1 MEITI
6 TGIRY
11 AICPSNMS
19 KEDKDTYT
27 ENYLSKIPKGEKI
40 ILKAQPDNPFDPNA
54 IAAYIDYSQRI
65 GYVNAGELDD
75 VRPLLDENEL
85 LECSVVRWDHVTL
98 FVEAEGET
106 AFGNI
111 KLKEKDKFAPTPFE
125 DYAKLSLEEN
135 EHLLDIISLRLFTYK
150 LTEDDIPDEWLSLAK
165 QFVKGMNLSISH
177 KHLNR
182 KSRMRK
188 LLRKLYV
195 QFSGK
200 NVDKSK
206 LCQLDALS
214 KAADSHVSDTAR
226 DGGKYIV
233 FANQLKRLREH
244 AKEEHELFQKFDK
257 HHQILSAMDGN
268 KICTIDKIDDW
279 LMQLP
284 DDIGTAFLTG
294 EYNSFATK
302 VAYQKPSTNDVYR
315 LASVLLIRERMKG
328 ETYYGSIEN
337 TPQEQGTEYPAIS
350 DVNRRLF
357 ADTYFVEISTTIGKK
372 KQKRDVPK
380 DKLLHSIFDITKE
393 WNPAVRTSVHK
404 WKMMYVTL
412 DRMGYIR
419 QSDRK
424 QYKLFVSAIVA
435 YCFPSVKESYCDN
448 ISRTYLDDNY
458 NMWEDEDKQLYK
470 QLRDALTF

>member
-1 MEITI
+1 
-6 TGIRY
+6 
-11 AICPSNMS
+11 MS

-54 IAAYIDYSQRI
+54 IAAYIHYSQRI

-150 LTEDDIPDEWLSLAK
+150 LTEDDIPEKWLSLAE
-165 QFVKGMNLSISH
+165 QFVKGMNLSISQ

-195 QFSGK
+195 QYSGK

-214 KAADSHVSDTAR
+214 KAADSHVSDIAR

-268 KICTIDKIDDW
+268 KVCTIDKIDDW

-284 DDIGTAFLTG
+284 NDIGTAFLTG

-357 ADTYFVEISTTIGKK
+357 ADTYFVEMPTTIGKK

-393 WNPAVRTSVHK
+393 WDPAVRTSVHK

>member
-1 MEITI
+1 
-6 TGIRY
+6 
-11 AICPSNMS
+11 MS

-111 KLKEKDKFAPTPFE
+111 ELKENDKFAPTPFE
-125 DYAKLSLEEN
+125 DYAKLSLEDE
-135 EHLLDIISLRLFTYK
+135 EHSLDIISLRLFNYK
-150 LTEDDIPDEWLSLAK
+150 LPDDDIPDEWLCLAEK
-165 QFVKGMNLSISH
+165 FVNGMNLSISQ

-182 KSRMRK
+182 KGQIRK

-195 QFSGK
+195 QYGDK

-206 LCQLDALS
+206 LCRLGALS
-214 KAADSHVSDTAR
+214 KAADSHVSDTSR
-226 DGGKYIV
+226 DGGKHIV

-302 VAYQKPSTNDVYR
+302 MAYQKPSTNDVYR

-393 WNPAVRTSVHK
+393 WDPAVRTSVHK
-404 WKMMYVTL
+404 WRMMYVAL
-412 DRMGYIR
+412 DRMRYIIQR
-419 QSDRK
+419 NRK
-424 QYKLFVSAIVA
+424 QYKLFVSAVVA

-448 ISRTYLDDNY
+448 ISSTNLDDDYDNWKY
-458 NMWEDEDKQLYK
+458 EDKQLFK
-470 QLRDALTF
+470 ELRDALTF

>member
-11 AICPSNMS
+11 AICPANMS

-27 ENYLSKIPKGEKI
+27 QNYLSKIPKGEKI

-125 DYAKLSLEEN
+125 EYAKLSLEEN

-150 LTEDDIPDEWLSLAK
+150 LPDDDIPDEWLSLAK

-195 QFSGK
+195 QYSGK

-214 KAADSHVSDTAR
+214 KAADSHVSDIAR

-244 AKEEHELFQKFDK
+244 AMESHELFQKFDK

-337 TPQEQGTEYPAIS
+337 TPQDQGTEYPEIS

-357 ADTYFVEISTTIGKK
+357 ADTYFVEMPTTIGKK
-372 KQKRDVPK
+372 KPKRDVPK
-380 DKLLHSIFDITKE
+380 DKILHSIFDITKE
-393 WNPAVRTSVHK
+393 WDPAVRTSVHK

>member
-1 MEITI
+1 MKNEEVA
-6 TGIRY
+6 GGAPVR
-11 AICPSNMS
+11 CHR
-19 KEDKDTYT
+19 
-27 ENYLSKIPKGEKI
+27 LSGGAPVRCHRLSGGPPVRCHR
-40 ILKAQPDNPFDPNA
+40 LSGGAPVRCRVLP
-54 IAAYIDYSQRI
+54 R
-65 GYVNAGELDD
+65 
-75 VRPLLDENEL
+75 VRPHP
-85 LECSVVRWDHVTL
+85 RM
-98 FVEAEGET
+98 
-106 AFGNI
+106 AFMSNG
-111 KLKEKDKFAPTPFE
+111 LRMGGLTH
-125 DYAKLSLEEN
+125 S
-135 EHLLDIISLRLFTYK
+135 LDIISLRLFNYK
-150 LTEDDIPDEWLSLAK
+150 LPDDDIPDEWLCLAEK
-165 QFVKGMNLSISH
+165 FVNGMNLSISQ

-182 KSRMRK
+182 KSRIRK

-195 QFSGK
+195 QYGGK

-206 LCQLDALS
+206 LCRLDALS
-214 KAADSHVSDTAR
+214 KAADSHVRDTAR

-244 AKEEHELFQKFDK
+244 AEEEHGLFQKFDK
-257 HHQILSAMDGN
+257 HHHMLSATDGN

-328 ETYYGSIEN
+328 DTYYASIES
-337 TPQEQGTEYPAIS
+337 TPQEQGSEYPAIS

-357 ADTYFVEISTTIGKK
+357 ADTYYTEESTAIGQRKL
-372 KQKRDVPK
+372 KRDVPK
-380 DKLLHSIFDITKE
+380 DKILHSIFDITKE
-393 WNPAVRTSVHK
+393 WNPDVRTSVHK
-404 WKMMYVTL
+404 WKMMYVAL
-412 DRMGYIR
+412 DRMRYIR
-419 QSDRK
+419 QSNRK
-424 QYKLFVSAIVA
+424 QYTLFVSAVVA

-458 NMWEDEDKQLYK
+458 NMWGDEDKQLYK